1 MSGKNTI
8 LEMVDEMEKE
18 IYCKICENC
27 KHNCDFSDYDIE
39 FSSVFGNCVNG
50 EIFTWKC
57 KNFEPIYVADRS
69 YSYNDKFF
77 KKPTKR
83 VP

>member
-8 LEMVDEMEKE
+8 LEMVKEMKKE

-27 KHNCDFSDYDIE
+27 KKRCDFSQYDIE
-39 FSSVFGNCVNG
+39 DSTEKGNCVNG
-50 EIFTWKC
+50 DIFTWKC

-69 YSYNDKFF
+69 CSCNDVFF
-77 KKPTKR
+77 KKIK
-83 VP
+83 